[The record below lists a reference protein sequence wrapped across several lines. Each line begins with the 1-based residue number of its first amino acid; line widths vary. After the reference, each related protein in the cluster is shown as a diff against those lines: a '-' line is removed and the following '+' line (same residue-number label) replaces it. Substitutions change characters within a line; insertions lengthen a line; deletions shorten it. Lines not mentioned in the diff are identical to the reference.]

1 MRRSAWTFFRHS
13 VFVVFAGL
21 PVLAGLSGCD
31 SGSEGRQAVTGKIT
45 FKGAPLSH
53 GRIEFAPL
61 EKSAATMEGAE
72 VRDGKYSLPVK
83 SGLMPG
89 KYQVRISA
97 VEESQKAQPAEEA
110 PGAGPAPKELIPE
123 QYNVNSKLTAEVTK
137 KGPNTFDFDLK

>member
-1 MRRSAWTFFRHS
+1 MRRSACALFHHS
-13 VFVVFAGL
+13 MFVVLGGL
-21 PVLAGLSGCD
+21 LVLAGFAGCD
-31 SGSEGRQAVTGKIT
+31 SGSEGRQPVTGTIK
-45 FKGAPLSH
+45 FKGAPLTH
-53 GRIEFAPL
+53 GRIEFSPQ
-61 EKSAATMEGAE
+61 EKSAGTMEGAE

-97 VEESQKAQPAEEA
+97 VDESQKAQPAEEA

-137 KGPNTFDFDLK
+137 KGPNNFDFNLE